1 MHKTVKGLGGLAA
14 TDTMP
19 CLVGTGQMQLF
30 KGSSLLFF
38 FFFLHILPEDQTT
51 TKETHLG
58 AVSLSV
64 FFLRPSP
71 GQ

>member
-1 MHKTVKGLGGLAA
+1 MHKTVKSLGGLAEK
-14 TDTMP
+14 DTMP

-38 FFFLHILPEDQTT
+38 YTLPEDQTT

-64 FFLRPSP
+64 FLSYGSHP

>member
-14 TDTMP
+14 KDTMP
-19 CLVGTGQMQLF
+19 CLVGTGQMELF
-30 KGSSLLFF
+30 KGSSLLF
-38 FFFLHILPEDQTT
+38 LHALLEDQTT
-51 TKETHLG
+51 TKEVHLG

-64 FFLRPSP
+64 FFLRLSP

>member
-14 TDTMP
+14 KDTMP

-38 FFFLHILPEDQTT
+38 LHALPKDQTT

-64 FFLRPSP
+64 LFLRLSA

>member
-14 TDTMP
+14 KDTMP

-38 FFFLHILPEDQTT
+38 FYTLCLKTKPPLKRRTFEQSLFQYFFY
-51 TKETHLG
+51 G
-58 AVSLSV
+58 
-64 FFLRPSP
+64 
-71 GQ
+71 